1 MSRHLPLTTMLFDY
15 DYESFD
21 PQQELYQNM
30 LRQRLNSSNA
40 QGNINP
46 GAAIATGLFGN
57 DDLFDDFS

>member
-1 MSRHLPLTTMLFDY
+1 MLFDY

-21 PQQELYQNM
+21 PRQELYQNM
-30 LRQRLNSSNA
+30 LRQRLNSSIA
-40 QGNINP
+40 EGNINP